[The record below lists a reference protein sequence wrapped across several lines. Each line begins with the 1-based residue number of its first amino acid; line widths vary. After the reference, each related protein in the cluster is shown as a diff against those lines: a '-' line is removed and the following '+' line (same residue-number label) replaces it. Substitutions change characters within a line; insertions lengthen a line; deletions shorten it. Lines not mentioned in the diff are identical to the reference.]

1 MLAIG
6 VGWCSVSGLAYNNI
20 CELKKL
26 VKITFVFFTAVA
38 IAFLLLQCLSQLGL
52 QREVWDNEKLLLF
65 DHIHRLQDGDE
76 LTKLNLA
83 RIPSLFPDYILG
95 WLISGL
101 TKDIRTQYIIYIWLI
116 LAMQLLMAAVL
127 LKKLVPI
134 SFFKAVI
141 LIGFLQLILIC
152 ISRAFAF
159 NLQLAVLPLNHG
171 GNLLL
176 YWLFLFLLLKALS
189 SYGDDNVYAITIGL
203 LAFLACISNRLFYL
217 QAILPALLVLLALKS
232 NIKLRLFFAILIG
245 GFSALLVSEAV
256 LRTGCLPPAHISF
269 ADVIIHLKD
278 LFALDLISLRGWSIG
293 AGYFILISIIL
304 AIWFWCGSVEGLIG
318 NKKSFR
324 WEFYPLIRYY
334 GLFVFLGGLFVIL
347 PYPFFLRSQWGDP
360 ANLRYLMPLLL
371 GIPISFASL
380 LSKLPVFRFSPKRQ
394 LIMAGCLLALTISRF
409 NFPVIPSLSSA
420 LVWPS
425 NFLNW
430 SNSYAK
436 KLEDLTPR
444 GSAILVASN
453 YNNSLSARALKA
465 NSNWSMRISQIAS
478 NGHADPWDQGK
489 GEFFDS
495 SKTQIIYNAVVF
507 NYVDKINILRA
518 YGPPAIEHKL
528 DEMGNVLWLFDDAGI
543 KRIFNV
549 LEQDLKEPFRV
560 QCG

>member
-52 QREVWDNEKLLLF
+52 QQEVWDNEKLLLF

-152 ISRAFAF
+152 ISRASSF
-159 NLQLAVLPLNHG
+159 
-171 GNLLL
+171 
-176 YWLFLFLLLKALS
+176 FLLLKALS

-256 LRTGCLPPAHISF
+256 LRTGCLPPAHSSF
-269 ADVIIHLKD
+269 SDVIVHLQD
-278 LFALDLISLRGWSIG
+278 LFQLELMSLRKWNIG
-293 AGYFILISIIL
+293 GGYFILISIIL
-304 AIWFWCGSVEGLIG
+304 AIWFWCGSVEGLIV
-318 NKKSFR
+318 NKKLFR

-371 GIPISFASL
+371 GIPISFAL
-380 LSKLPVFRFSPKRQ
+380 LFAKLPVFRISPKRQ
-394 LIMAGCLLALTISRF
+394 LIMAGCLSALIIGRF
-409 NFPVIPSLSSA
+409 NIPVIPSLGSA
-420 LVWPS
+420 LVWPI

-453 YNNSLSARALKA
+453 YNSLLSARALKA
-465 NSNWSMRISQIAS
+465 NNNWSMRISQIAS

-489 GEFFDS
+489 GEFLDS
-495 SKTQIIYNAVVF
+495 SKMQIIYNAVVF

-518 YGPPAIEHKL
+518 YGPPVIEHKL